1 MKDDEEEI
9 RRADIFC
16 MFKTGMDIMGDADSA
31 LYAEPSSMAQVYDMM
46 YAGARDIGLLPPW
59 LRKTKKETGKVYQQ
73 ERMELLRKILSYKDC
88 RKMDCGIVVP
98 TCLRMPMLVLPSS
111 ECMRRYHSPHLQG
124 LFVHKY
130 PENGFGYV
138 QPRGDLRDS
147 IVPPD
152 FRWLP
157 DLATEALQTLC
168 QDATPRPS
176 PNASMDTEAA
186 THIHRLCMQPQAH
199 DPDVLWQTVL
209 DIMVEAG
216 HGHLLPELEDYA
228 TDEGSEVDDIDTP
241 PMSPSRRV
249 IIEAVQKMQPEPQ
262 GPMAEELLN
271 PTRAKSIP
279 PWHRATASPVKQSP
293 TPQGCA
299 PPVSGWQMDTSC
311 NMRAQS
317 KQTSS
322 PAPVDPNK

>member
-1 MKDDEEEI
+1 
-9 RRADIFC
+9 
-16 MFKTGMDIMGDADSA
+16 
-31 LYAEPSSMAQVYDMM
+31 
-46 YAGARDIGLLPPW
+46 
-59 LRKTKKETGKVYQQ
+59 
-73 ERMELLRKILSYKDC
+73 MELLRKILSYKDC

-98 TCLRMPMLVLPSS
+98 TCLRTPTLVLPSS

-124 LFVHKY
+124 LFAHKY
-130 PENGFGYV
+130 PENGFGYI

-152 FRWLP
+152 FRQLP
-157 DLATEALQTLC
+157 DLATEALQTLSRE
-168 QDATPRPS
+168 DATPRPS
-176 PNASMDTEAA
+176 PNASTDTEAA
-186 THIHRLCMQPQAH
+186 THIHRLCMQPQVH
-199 DPDVLWQTVL
+199 DPDVLRQTVL

-216 HGHLLPELEDYA
+216 HGHLLPKLEDYA

-249 IIEAVQKMQPEPQ
+249 IIEAAQKMQPEPQ
-262 GPMAEELLN
+262 GPTAKELLN

-279 PWHRATASPVKQSP
+279 PWHCAMASPAKQSP
-293 TPQGCA
+293 TPRGCV
-299 PPVSGWQMDTSC
+299 PPVSGQQMDASH

-317 KQTSS
+317 KRTSS